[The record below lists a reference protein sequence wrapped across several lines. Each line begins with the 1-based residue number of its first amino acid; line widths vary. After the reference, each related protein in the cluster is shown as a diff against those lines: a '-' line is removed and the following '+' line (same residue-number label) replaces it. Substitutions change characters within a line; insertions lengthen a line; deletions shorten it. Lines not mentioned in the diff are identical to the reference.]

1 MPPPAPG
8 FRASALPG
16 GAACRLGP
24 GFHGGH
30 PGASASADPCIQ
42 RGAHKPPPDGAPG
55 SQVGGHGVADPSQ
68 RGRHPVPGGRLR
80 GRPWH
85 WGPLCGFV
93 LRGLLAPRS
102 SVIPE
107 QHRPGPSSALPSVL
121 ATLRSHGGRA
131 SGLVPAAGF
140 FRGRGS
146 AVVFSVVICFYG
158 SYFSAFLFFVL
169 FKVYFFWCLE
179 PEVCFLVCDLP
190 VFRSVHLENTPQ
202 AGT

>member
-24 GFHGGH
+24 GFRGGR

-93 LRGLLAPRS
+93 LRGLLAPRC

-107 QHRPGPSSALPSVL
+107 QHRPGPKLCSPECPGHAPVARGTGLWP
-121 ATLRSHGGRA
+121 RSGRWVFQRTGVGG
-131 SGLVPAAGF
+131 
-140 FRGRGS
+140 
-146 AVVFSVVICFYG
+146 
-158 SYFSAFLFFVL
+158 
-169 FKVYFFWCLE
+169 
-179 PEVCFLVCDLP
+179 CFLCRHLLLRELLFSLP
-190 VFRSVHLENTPQ
+190 FLCPF
-202 AGT
+202 